1 MPVNVSEYKMKRYL
15 AVPPYETVILAT
27 ADQPDLLLFF
37 LCSSVVVD
45 YHCVARAST
54 LHLLHNK
61 DQ

>member
-1 MPVNVSEYKMKRYL
+1 MKGYL

-45 YHCVARAST
+45 YHCVATAST

>member
-1 MPVNVSEYKMKRYL
+1 VTESEYKMKGYL

-27 ADQPDLLLFF
+27 VDQQDLLLFF